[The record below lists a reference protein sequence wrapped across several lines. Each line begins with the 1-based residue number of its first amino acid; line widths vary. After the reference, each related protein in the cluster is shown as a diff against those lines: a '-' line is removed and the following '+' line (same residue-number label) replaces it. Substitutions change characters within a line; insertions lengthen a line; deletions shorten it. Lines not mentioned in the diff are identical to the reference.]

1 MKSRAARC
9 ATSPVRDHGSGGPS
23 SVLIVIVFLFAV
35 VAVILVVVVVI
46 IIMPSRPSGPSA
58 RIEVDQP
65 ILSHASAVSP
75 AVRRNP
81 VHLHGQDRS

>member
-35 VAVILVVVVVI
+35 VAVILVVVI
-46 IIMPSRPSGPSA
+46 IIKPSRPSGPSA